1 VGASPP
7 DSCSG
12 KAKNEAKNGGGRKR
26 EPKEEADFSPG
37 NPRRRLKKN
46 QTVITITD
54 IGYGKLNAQHDFCQI
69 KCVEGHFRWGV

>member
-26 EPKEEADFSPG
+26 EPKEEADFSPWKSA
-37 NPRRRLKKN
+37 KKIEEEQN
-46 QTVITITD
+46 
-54 IGYGKLNAQHDFCQI
+54 HFCQI
-69 KCVEGHFRWGV
+69 KCVEEHFRWSV